1 MILCV
6 PVTQN
11 ELGEWYGFETLTL
24 CYFDTSALVPELLNE
39 EEKRWLN
46 DYHKK
51 VYQETIPYL
60 TQQEA
65 DWLAEKTK
73 PI

>member
-11 ELGEWYGFETLTL
+11 EFGEWYGFETLTL